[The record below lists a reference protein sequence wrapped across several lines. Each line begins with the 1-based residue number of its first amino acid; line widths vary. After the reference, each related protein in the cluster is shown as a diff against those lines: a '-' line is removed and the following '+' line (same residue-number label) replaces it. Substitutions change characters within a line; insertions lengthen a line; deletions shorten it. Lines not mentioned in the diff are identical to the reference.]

1 MTAISARVAP
11 SILGRRIAALLLI
24 GSVVAALAIGVMGLG
39 GGGSSG
45 PLRWSGDG
53 DVFTHP
59 TLPGDRVLTG
69 TLRNEGL
76 HAMRID
82 LADVSV
88 LDSDGESVESR
99 PVFLQAFGR
108 SLWAG
113 GRGPEQARDSELQR
127 TGRIALLEPG
137 EEVPLT
143 VAWRAKDGDPERV
156 DYGRG
161 SLSLPG

>member
-1 MTAISARVAP
+1 MTTVST
-11 SILGRRIAALLLI
+11 RIAAPALSRRMAALVLT
-24 GSVVAALAIGVMGLG
+24 GSVLAALAITVLAFG
-39 GGGSSG
+39 GGDGSG

-53 DVFTHP
+53 EVFTHP

-69 TLRNEGL
+69 TLRNDGVQPL
-76 HAMRID
+76 RVD
-82 LADVSV
+82 LADVRV
-88 LDSDGESVESR
+88 VDSDGDAVESR
-99 PVFLQAFGR
+99 PVFLRAFGK

-127 TGRIALLEPG
+127 TGRIALLAPG

-143 VAWRAKDGDPERV
+143 VAWRAKDGDVVRV